1 MFNYCVVKYQ
11 LGNSKEQTIE
21 VFTISFNLTD
31 IELDGELCEIEV
43 FGRLVGWQRRL
54 FDINISK

>member
-1 MFNYCVVKYQ
+1 VKYQ

-43 FGRLVGWQRRL
+43 FGRPVGWQRRL